1 MPSLQA
7 VAAAALADK
16 CISWQA
22 RGDIGAGMPRG
33 SVGDSELRTRLAGHS
48 EVRAVASTKAIWW
61 DLHLASLLTHLFVFC
76 LYGYRFLSGE
86 KSYGREI
93 LHACWST
100 IRTGLLPF

>member
-16 CISWQA
+16 RISWQA
-22 RGDIGAGMPRG
+22 RGDIGCGVPRG

-61 DLHLASLLTHLFVFC
+61 DLHLARLLTHLFVFSFVR
-76 LYGYRFLSGE
+76 LQIFQGE
-86 KSYGREI
+86 KS
-93 LHACWST
+93 
-100 IRTGLLPF
+100 